1 MSTARE
7 PQYNGAG
14 FQPVAGASSPGSDR
28 EQDARPGRLE
38 ACPALARGPKPSLS
52 LSALHE
58 VELTAPYRAIY
69 ERVAP
74 GAAGPEPWK
83 RRQLGA
89 AHEMLALAQVS
100 GRMVIQFLELGAALR
115 AVFLLR
121 VPVPCRNAGTGPLV
135 LEPAAQL
142 GFTYRQE
149 AMTLAQ
155 PGYSFFEILAPR
167 DVHHPN
173 IAPSYLPPGAQ
184 VLCLGPSLPAGI
196 KVVDLIL
203 AAYAAISLQSV
214 QFSLTDSAG
223 LLHPAAAIFLQTSN
237 TPIPLTRDPFVMPKE
252 AVP

>member
-1 MSTARE
+1 MSI
-7 PQYNGAG
+7 
-14 FQPVAGASSPGSDR
+14 
-28 EQDARPGRLE
+28 
-38 ACPALARGPKPSLS
+38 ALAPKPAFNLS
-52 LSALHE
+52 TLHHVELSA
-58 VELTAPYRAIY
+58 PYHAIY

-74 GAAGPEPWK
+74 RAAGPEPWK
-83 RRQLGA
+83 LRQLAA
-89 AHEMLALAQVS
+89 AHELLALAQVS

-121 VPVPCRNAGTGPLV
+121 VPVPCRRAGMGPLV
-135 LEPAAQL
+135 IEPAAQL
-142 GFTYRQE
+142 GLTYRQQ

-155 PGYSFFEILAPR
+155 PGYSFLEILAPR

-173 IAPSYLPPGAQ
+173 IAPSNVPPGAQ

-196 KVVDLIL
+196 KVVDLVL
-203 AAYAAISLQSV
+203 MAYTAISLQSV

-252 AVP
+252 TTQ